1 MSDGFL
7 NESLRGVDWGVATAD
22 TIAAPPPPPPEQG
35 GHFRQWTDDIGQ
47 LLGVTPDTH
56 RMVAGWPRLQPE
68 GPEGP
73 GGPGGWDREA
83 LDRCDRALD
92 ALLAQGKRP
101 ALTLFDRTLPP
112 WLDAAG
118 GWLARDTAEHFA
130 AYAAELGRRFGDR
143 VERWITSTDL
153 AGPTL
158 ADHVAGMY
166 SPGRGAGRAGLPA
179 VHHILLANGLATQA
193 LGAVGVRGR
202 IGTTITL
209 VGGYAATDDP
219 YDRLA
224 LERLESWTNRIFL
237 DPLLLGEHMVTEED
251 VSPVAASGCV
261 RPGDMEIIATAQD
274 LLGLSWHT
282 PFRVTAP
289 ENLPR
294 VLPTANCRSA
304 LNEVNRLLVGLGFA
318 IVPFDDVETT
328 AYGWPII
335 PEGLADAVA
344 GLYELYGDLLPPLS
358 IVDNG
363 MGDLDLVDDTGHSD
377 DTRRR
382 ALLRARLSWLAGI
395 VAAGVEVCGYEYW
408 SVLDNLEAK
417 FRYTRLYAM
426 AVPDHEVAP
435 GPTMPSDWLRSG
447 TFAAA
452 PAACPESRLSLVPRT
467 RAQGAGAS

>member
-7 NESLRGVDWGVATAD
+7 LESLRGVDWGVATAD
-22 TIAAPPPPPPEQG
+22 AIAAPLPPPPERG
-35 GHFRQWTDDIGQ
+35 GHFRQWTDDIRQ
-47 LLGVTPDTH
+47 LTGVVTDTH
-56 RMVAGWPRLQPE
+56 RMVAGWSQLQPD
-68 GPEGP
+68 GP
-73 GGPGGWDREA
+73 GSWDEEA

-92 ALLAQGKRP
+92 TLLAQGTRP
-101 ALTLFDRTLPP
+101 SLTLLDRSLPP
-112 WLDAAG
+112 WLDDEG

-166 SPGRGAGRAGLPA
+166 SPGRGVGRAGLAA

-193 LGAVGVRGR
+193 LRAVGAQGR
-202 IGTTITL
+202 IGTTVTL
-209 VGGYAATDDP
+209 VGGYPATEDP

-224 LERLESWTNRIFL
+224 LERLESWTNRLFL
-237 DPLLLGEHMVTEED
+237 DPLLLGEHMVTED
-251 VSPVAASGCV
+251 DAVPVADTGCV
-261 RPGDMEIIATAQD
+261 RPGDLEVIATAQD

-294 VLPTANCRSA
+294 VLPTAKCLGA

-318 IVPFDDVETT
+318 IVPFDEVETT

-335 PEGLADAVA
+335 PEGLADAVG
-344 GLYELYGDLLPPLS
+344 GLHDLYGDLLPPLS
-358 IVDNG
+358 IIDNG
-363 MGDLDLVDDTGHSD
+363 MGDLDLVDESGRSD

-382 ALLRARLSWLAGI
+382 ALLRARLTWLGRL
-395 VAAGVEVCGYEYW
+395 VVAGVNVCGYEYW

-426 AVPDHEVAP
+426 AVPDHEP
-435 GPTMPSDWLRSG
+435 PPRPSIPSDWVRGGVFAHPDAVVLGEGRAAG
-447 TFAAA
+447 LTLVPAAA
-452 PAACPESRLSLVPRT
+452 RT
-467 RAQGAGAS
+467 QRVSSP

>member
-1 MSDGFL
+1 MSDGSL
-7 NESLRGVDWGVATAD
+7 HESLRGVDWGVATAD
-22 TIAAPPPPPPEQG
+22 AIAAPPPPPPERG
-35 GHFRQWTDDIGQ
+35 GHFRQWTDDIRQ
-47 LLGVTPDTH
+47 LTGVAADTH
-56 RMVAGWPRLQPE
+56 RMVAGWPRLQPA
-68 GPEGP
+68 GP
-73 GGPGGWDREA
+73 GSWDRDA

-92 ALLAQGKRP
+92 TLLAQGARP
-101 ALTLFDRTLPP
+101 GLTLLDRSLPP

-130 AYAAELGRRFGDR
+130 EYAAELGRRFGDR
-143 VERWITSTDL
+143 VERWITSSDL

-166 SPGRGAGRAGLPA
+166 PPSRGAGRAGLPA
-179 VHHILLANGLATQA
+179 VHHILLANGLAARA
-193 LGAVGVRGR
+193 LRAVGARGR
-202 IGTTITL
+202 IGTTVTL

-224 LERLESWTNRIFL
+224 LERLESWTNRLFL
-237 DPLLLGEHMVTEED
+237 DPLLLGTHMVTEDD
-251 VSPVAASGCV
+251 VSPVEATGCV
-261 RPGDMEIIATAQD
+261 RPGDLEVIATPQD

-294 VLPTANCRSA
+294 VLPTASCQGGA
-304 LNEVNRLLVGLGFA
+304 LNEVNRLLVGIGFA
-318 IVPFDDVETT
+318 IVPFEDVETT

-344 GLYELYGDLLPPLS
+344 GLYDLYGDLLPPLS
-358 IVDNG
+358 VVDNG
-363 MGDLDLVDDTGHSD
+363 MGDLDLVDERGHSD
-377 DTRRR
+377 DARRV
-382 ALLRARLSWLAGI
+382 ALLRARLSWLARL

-426 AVPDHEVAP
+426 AVPDHEP
-435 GPTMPSDWLRSG
+435 PPRPPIPSDWLHRG
-447 TFAAA
+447 AFAGAA
-452 PAACPESRLSLVPRT
+452 VPDVRGAARLSLVPAAS
-467 RAQGAGAS
+467 RAQVAEDA

>member
-7 NESLRGVDWGVATAD
+7 HASLSGVDWGVATAD
-22 TIAAPPPPPPEQG
+22 TIAAPPPPPPERG
-35 GHFRQWTDDIGQ
+35 GHFRQWTDDIRQ
-47 LLGVTPDTH
+47 LLGVAADTH
-56 RMVAGWPRLQPE
+56 RMVAGWPQLQPD
-68 GPEGP
+68 GP
-73 GGPGGWDREA
+73 GSWDREA

-92 ALLAQGKRP
+92 ALLAQGARP
-101 ALTLFDRTLPP
+101 ALTLFDRTLPL

-179 VHHILLANGLATQA
+179 VHHILLAGGLATQA
-193 LGAVGVRGR
+193 LRAAGVTGR
-202 IGTTITL
+202 TGTTVTL

-237 DPLLLGEHMVTEED
+237 DPLLLGEHMVTEDD
-251 VSPVAASGCV
+251 VAPVQDTGCV
-261 RPGDMEIIATAQD
+261 RPGDLEVIATAQD
-274 LLGLSWHT
+274 LLCLSWHT

-294 VLPTANCRSA
+294 VLPAAKCRSA

-328 AYGWPII
+328 AYGWPVI

-344 GLYELYGDLLPPLS
+344 GLCDLYGDLLPPLS
-358 IVDNG
+358 VVDNG
-363 MGDLDLVDDTGHSD
+363 MGDLDLVDATGHSD

-382 ALLRARLSWLAGI
+382 DLLRARLSWLARL
-395 VAAGVEVCGYEYW
+395 VAAGVDVCGYEYW

-426 AVPDHEVAP
+426 AVPDHEPAP
-435 GPTMPSDWLRSG
+435 RPTMPSDWVHAG
-447 TFAAA
+447 AFAAA
-452 PAACPESRLSLVPRT
+452 PAAGPQTGLTLVPR
-467 RAQGAGAS
+467 AQGVGAS

>member
-7 NESLRGVDWGVATAD
+7 HESLRGVDWGVATAD
-22 TIAAPPPPPPEQG
+22 TIAAPPPPLPERG
-35 GHFRQWTDDIGQ
+35 GHFRQWTDDIRQ
-47 LLGVTPDTH
+47 LTGVAADTH
-56 RMVAGWPRLQPE
+56 RMVAGWPRLQPD
-68 GPEGP
+68 GP
-73 GGPGGWDREA
+73 GSWDPDA
-83 LDRCDRALD
+83 LGRCDRALD
-92 ALLAQGKRP
+92 SLLAQGLRP
-101 ALTLFDRTLPP
+101 SLTLLHRSLPP

-118 GWLARDTAEHFA
+118 GWLVRDCAEHFA

-166 SPGRGAGRAGLPA
+166 PPGRGIGLAGLPT

-193 LGAVGVRGR
+193 LRAADVRGR

-209 VGGYAATDDP
+209 VGGYTATDDP

-224 LERLESWTNRIFL
+224 LERLESWTNRLFL
-237 DPLLLGEHMVTEED
+237 DPLLLGEHMVTEDD
-251 VSPVAASGCV
+251 VSPAEATGCV
-261 RPGDMEIIATAQD
+261 RPGDLEVIATAQD

-294 VLPTANCRSA
+294 VLPSGKCQSA
-304 LNEVNRLLVGLGFA
+304 LNDVNRLLVGLGFA

-344 GLYELYGDLLPPLS
+344 DLYELYGELLPPLS
-358 IVDNG
+358 VVDNG
-363 MGDLDLVDDTGHSD
+363 MGDLDLVDETGHSD
-377 DTRRR
+377 DARRR
-382 ALLRARLSWLAGI
+382 ALLRARLSWLARL
-395 VAAGVEVCGYEYW
+395 VAAGVDVCGYEYW
-408 SVLDNLEAK
+408 SVLDNLETK

-426 AVPDHEVAP
+426 AVPNHEP
-435 GPTMPSDWLRSG
+435 PPRPPIPSDWLHRG
-447 TFAAA
+447 AFADATAPDGGRAA
-452 PAACPESRLSLVPRT
+452 GLSLVPAAP

>member
-7 NESLRGVDWGVATAD
+7 HESLRGVDWGVATAD
-22 TIAAPPPPPPEQG
+22 TIAAPLPPPPERA
-35 GHFRQWTDDIGQ
+35 GHFGRWTEDIRQLTGADVDARR
-47 LLGVTPDTH
+47 L
-56 RMVAGWPRLQPE
+56 VAGWPRLQPD
-68 GPEGP
+68 GP
-73 GGPGGWDREA
+73 GSWDRDA

-92 ALLAQGKRP
+92 ALLAQGVRP
-101 ALTLFDRTLPP
+101 GLTLFDRTLPP

-118 GWLARDTAEHFA
+118 GWLERDTAEHFA

-166 SPGRGAGRAGLPA
+166 PPARGIGRAGLPT
-179 VHHILLANGLATQA
+179 VHHILLACGLATQA
-193 LGAVGVRGR
+193 LRAAGARGR
-202 IGTTITL
+202 IGTTVTL
-209 VGGYAATDDP
+209 VGCYPATDDP
-219 YDRLA
+219 FDRLA
-224 LERLESWTNRIFL
+224 VERLESWTNRLFL

-251 VSPVAASGCV
+251 VSPVEASGCV
-261 RPGDMEIIATAQD
+261 RPGDLEIIAAEQD
-274 LLGLSWHT
+274 VLGLSWHT

-294 VLPTANCRSA
+294 VLPTAKCLSA

-318 IVPFDDVETT
+318 IVPFDEVETT
-328 AYGWPII
+328 AYGWPIL

-344 GLYELYGDLLPPLS
+344 GLHDLYGELLPPLS

-363 MGDLDLVDDTGHSD
+363 MGDLDLVDASGHGD
-377 DTRRR
+377 DARRR
-382 ALLRARLSWLAGI
+382 NLLRARLAWLARL
-395 VAAGVEVCGYEYW
+395 VAAGVDVCGYEYW

-426 AVPDHEVAP
+426 AVPDHELP
-435 GPTMPSDWLRSG
+435 SRPPIPSDWVHGEAFDPGGEPGPGHS
-447 TFAAA
+447 
-452 PAACPESRLSLVPRT
+452 LSVLTLVPAPGRP
-467 RAQGAGAS
+467 QGVPAS

>member
-1 MSDGFL
+1 MNDGFL
-7 NESLRGVDWGVATAD
+7 HESLRGVDWGVATAD
-22 TIAAPPPPPPEQG
+22 TLAAPPPPPQERG

-47 LLGVTPDTH
+47 LLGVTPDAH
-56 RMVAGWPRLQPE
+56 RMVAGWPQLQ
-68 GPEGP
+68 P
-73 GGPGGWDREA
+73 GGPGSWDPAA

-92 ALLAQGKRP
+92 GLLAQGTRP

-193 LGAVGVRGR
+193 LRAVGVRGR

-251 VSPVAASGCV
+251 DSPVAATGCV
-261 RPGDMEIIATAQD
+261 HPGDLEVIATAQD

-294 VLPTANCRSA
+294 VLPAAKCGGA
-304 LNEVNRLLVGLGFA
+304 LNEVNRLFVGLGFA

-344 GLYELYGDLLPPLS
+344 GLYELYGDLLPPLAV
-358 IVDNG
+358 VDNG
-363 MGDLDLVDDTGHSD
+363 MGDLDLVDDTGRSD
-377 DTRRR
+377 DARRR
-382 ALLRARLSWLAGI
+382 GLLRARLSWLARL
-395 VAAGVEVCGYEYW
+395 VDAGVEVCGYEYW

-435 GPTMPSDWLRSG
+435 EPAMPADWLHRG
-447 TFAAA
+447 AFAGA
-452 PAACPESRLSLVPRT
+452 PPAGPACGLSLVPR
-467 RAQGAGAS
+467 APGQGVGAS

>member
-7 NESLRGVDWGVATAD
+7 HESLRCVDWGVATAD
-22 TIAAPPPPPPEQG
+22 TIAAPPPPPPERG
-35 GHFRQWTDDIGQ
+35 GHFRQWTEDLRQ
-47 LLGVTPDTH
+47 LTGVVADTH
-56 RMVAGWPRLQPE
+56 RMVAGWPQLQPD
-68 GPEGP
+68 GP
-73 GGPGGWDREA
+73 GSWDQDA

-92 ALLAQGKRP
+92 ALLAQGTRP
-101 ALTLFDRTLPP
+101 ALTLLDRALPP

-118 GWLARDTAEHFA
+118 GWLTRDTAEHFA

-166 SPGRGAGRAGLPA
+166 PPNRGAGRAGLPA

-193 LGAVGVRGR
+193 LRATGARGR
-202 IGTTITL
+202 IGTTVTL
-209 VGGYAATDDP
+209 VGGYPATEDP

-224 LERLESWTNRIFL
+224 LERLESWTNRLFL
-237 DPLLLGEHMVTEED
+237 DPLLLGEHMVTED
-251 VSPVAASGCV
+251 GDSPVEDTGCV
-261 RPGDMEIIATAQD
+261 HPGDLETITTEQD

-294 VLPTANCRSA
+294 VLPTRTCQSA

-318 IVPFDDVETT
+318 IVPFDDVQTT

-344 GLYELYGDLLPPLS
+344 GLYELYGDVLPPLS
-358 IVDNG
+358 IIDNG
-363 MGDLDLVDDTGHSD
+363 MGDLDLVDATGHSD
-377 DTRRR
+377 DDRRR
-382 ALLRARLSWLAGI
+382 ALLRARLSWLAGLT
-395 VAAGVEVCGYEYW
+395 AAGVEVCGYEYW

-417 FRYTRLYAM
+417 FRYTRLYTM
-426 AVPDHEVAP
+426 AVPDHEAP
-435 GPTMPSDWLRSG
+435 PRPPIPSDWLHRG
-447 TFAAA
+447 AFAGAAA
-452 PAACPESRLSLVPRT
+452 PEAGRAAGLSLVPAAPRT
-467 RAQGAGAS
+467 RGGGTS

>member
-7 NESLRGVDWGVATAD
+7 HESLRGVDWGVATAD
-22 TIAAPPPPPPEQG
+22 TIAAPLPPPPERG
-35 GHFRQWTDDIGQ
+35 GHFRQWTDDIRQ
-47 LLGVTPDTH
+47 LLGVTADTH
-56 RMVAGWPRLQPE
+56 RMVAGWPRLQPD
-68 GPEGP
+68 GP
-73 GGPGGWDREA
+73 GSWDLAA

-92 ALLAQGKRP
+92 ALLAQGTRP

-118 GWLARDTAEHFA
+118 GWLTRDTAEHFA
-130 AYAAELGRRFGDR
+130 GYAAELGRRFGDR

-179 VHHILLANGLATQA
+179 VHHILLANGLATRA
-193 LGAVGVRGR
+193 LRSAGVRGR

-224 LERLESWTNRIFL
+224 LERLESWTNRLFL
-237 DPLLLGEHMVTEED
+237 DPLLLGAHMVTEDD
-251 VSPVAASGCV
+251 VAPVPETGCV
-261 RPGDMEIIATAQD
+261 RPGDLEVIATPQD

-294 VLPTANCRSA
+294 VLPTTKCRSA

-344 GLYELYGDLLPPLS
+344 GLYELYGDELPPLS
-358 IVDNG
+358 VVDNG

-435 GPTMPSDWLRSG
+435 GPPMPSDWVHG
-447 TFAAA
+447 GAFAAA
-452 PAACPESRLSLVPRT
+452 PGTCPKGGLSLVPGS
-467 RAQGAGAS
+467 QGVGAS

>member
-7 NESLRGVDWGVATAD
+7 YESLRGVDWGVATAD
-22 TIAAPPPPPPEQG
+22 TIAAPPPPAAERG
-35 GHFRQWTDDIGQ
+35 GHFRQWTDDIRR
-47 LLGVTPDTH
+47 LVGVSPDTH
-56 RMVAGWPRLQPE
+56 RMVAGWPQLQPD
-68 GPEGP
+68 GP
-73 GGPGGWDREA
+73 GSWDLDA

-92 ALLAQGKRP
+92 RLLGHGTRP
-101 ALTLFDRTLPP
+101 GLTLFDRSLPP

-166 SPGRGAGRAGLPA
+166 TPGRGIGRAGLPA
-179 VHHILLANGLATQA
+179 VHHILLANGLATRA
-193 LGAVGVRGR
+193 LRAAGVSGR
-202 IGTTITL
+202 IGTTVTL
-209 VGGYAATDDP
+209 VGGYPATDDP
-219 YDRLA
+219 FDRLA
-224 LERLESWTNRIFL
+224 LERLECWTNRLFL
-237 DPLLLGEHMVTEED
+237 DPLLLGEHMVTED
-251 VSPVAASGCV
+251 GVPPVAATGCV
-261 RPGDMEIIATAQD
+261 HPGDMETIAAEQD

-294 VLPTANCRSA
+294 VLPAHKCQST
-304 LNEVNRLLVGLGFA
+304 LNEVNRLLVGLGLA
-318 IVPFDDVETT
+318 IVPFEDVETT

-344 GLYELYGDLLPPLS
+344 DLHELYGRLLPPMT

-363 MGDLDLVDDTGHSD
+363 MGELDLVDDTGHSD
-377 DTRRR
+377 DARRQ
-382 ALLRARLSWLAGI
+382 ALLRARLHWLAGL
-395 VAAGVEVCGYEYW
+395 VKAGVEVCGYEYW

-426 AVPDHEVAP
+426 AVPDHEPPPRPAV
-435 GPTMPSDWLRSG
+435 PSDWLRRG
-447 TFAAA
+447 AFAGAAVAEAGRAAGLRLVPAA
-452 PAACPESRLSLVPRT
+452 P
-467 RAQGAGAS
+467 RAQSVAAP

>member
-7 NESLRGVDWGVATAD
+7 RQSLHDVDWGVATAD
-22 TIAAPPPPPPEQG
+22 TVAAAPPPPPERG
-35 GHFRQWTDDIGQ
+35 GHFRQWTDDIRD
-47 LLGVTPDTH
+47 LLGVTAGTH
-56 RMVAGWPRLQPE
+56 RMVAGWPELQPD
-68 GPEGP
+68 GHGS
-73 GGPGGWDREA
+73 WDRQA
-83 LDRCDRALD
+83 LDRCERTLD
-92 ALLAQGKRP
+92 ALLEQGTRP
-101 ALTLFDRTLPP
+101 ALTLVDRTLPP
-112 WLDAAG
+112 WLDGAG

-193 LGAVGVRGR
+193 LRAAGATGR
-202 IGTTITL
+202 IGTTVTL
-209 VGGYAATDDP
+209 VGGYPATDDP

-237 DPLLLGEHMVTEED
+237 DPLLLGEHMVTED
-251 VSPVAASGCV
+251 DLAPVAAAGCV
-261 RPGDMEIIATAQD
+261 RPGDLDVIATAQD
-274 LLGLSWHT
+274 LLAVSWHT

-294 VLPTANCRSA
+294 VLPSAKCRSA

-344 GLYELYGDLLPPLS
+344 GLCDLYGDLLPPLS
-358 IVDNG
+358 VVDNG
-363 MGDLDLVDDTGHSD
+363 MGDLDLVDGTGHRD
-377 DTRRR
+377 DARRR
-382 ALLRARLSWLAGI
+382 ALLRARLSWLAGL
-395 VAAGVEVCGYEYW
+395 VDAGVEVCGYEYW

-426 AVPDHEVAP
+426 AVPDHELAP
-435 GPTMPSDWLRSG
+435 RPAMPSDWVQG
-447 TFAAA
+447 GAFAAP
-452 PAACPESRLSLVPRT
+452 PAAGPRT
-467 RAQGAGAS
+467 GLTLVSPAQGAGAS

>member
-7 NESLRGVDWGVATAD
+7 RQSLRDVDWGVATAD
-22 TIAAPPPPPPEQG
+22 TVAAAPPPPQERG
-35 GHFRQWTDDIGQ
+35 GHFRQWTDDIRD
-47 LLGVTPDTH
+47 LLGVTADTH
-56 RMVAGWPRLQPE
+56 RMVAGWPELQPD
-68 GPEGP
+68 GP
-73 GGPGGWDREA
+73 GSWDRKA
-83 LDRCDRALD
+83 LDRCERTLD
-92 ALLAQGKRP
+92 ALLAQGTRP
-101 ALTLFDRTLPP
+101 ALTLFDRALPP

-118 GWLARDTAEHFA
+118 GWLARDTAGYLA
-130 AYAAELGRRFGDR
+130 AFAAELGRRFGDR

-166 SPGRGAGRAGLPA
+166 SPGRGAGRAGLAA

-193 LGAVGVRGR
+193 LRAAGVTGR
-202 IGTTITL
+202 IGTTVTL
-209 VGGYAATDDP
+209 VGGYAATCDP

-237 DPLLLGEHMVTEED
+237 DPLLLGEHMVTEDD
-251 VSPVAASGCV
+251 VAPVAATGCV
-261 RPGDMEIIATAQD
+261 RSGDLDTIATAQD
-274 LLGLSWHT
+274 LLAVSWHT

-294 VLPTANCRSA
+294 VLPAARCRSA
-304 LNEVNRLLVGLGFA
+304 LNEVNRLLVDLGFA

-335 PEGLADAVA
+335 PEGLADAVS
-344 GLYELYGDLLPPLS
+344 GLCDLYGDLLPPLS
-358 IVDNG
+358 VVDNG
-363 MGDLDLVDDTGHSD
+363 MGDLDLVDDTGHRD

-382 ALLRARLSWLAGI
+382 ALLGARLSWLARL
-395 VAAGVEVCGYEYW
+395 VAAGVDVCGYEYW

-426 AVPDHEVAP
+426 AVPDHEPAP
-435 GPTMPSDWLRSG
+435 RPVMPSDWVHAG
-447 TFAAA
+447 AFAAA
-452 PAACPESRLSLVPRT
+452 PAARPETGLTLVSGT
-467 RAQGAGAS
+467 GTQGLGAS

>member
-7 NESLRGVDWGVATAD
+7 HESLRCADWGVATAD
-22 TIAAPPPPPPEQG
+22 TIAAPPPPPPERG
-35 GHFRQWTDDIGQ
+35 GHFRQWTDDLRQ
-47 LLGVTPDTH
+47 LTGVVADTH
-56 RMVAGWPRLQPE
+56 RMVAGWPQLQPD
-68 GPEGP
+68 GP
-73 GGPGGWDREA
+73 GSWDRDA

-92 ALLAQGKRP
+92 ALLAQGTRP
-101 ALTLFDRTLPP
+101 GLTLLDRSLPP

-130 AYAAELGRRFGDR
+130 AFAAELGRRFGDR

-166 SPGRGAGRAGLPA
+166 PPNRGAGRAGLPA
-179 VHHILLANGLATQA
+179 VHHILLANGLAAQA
-193 LGAVGVRGR
+193 LRATGARGP
-202 IGTTITL
+202 IGTTVTL
-209 VGGYAATDDP
+209 VGGYPATEDP

-224 LERLESWTNRIFL
+224 LERLESWTNRLFL
-237 DPLLLGEHMVTEED
+237 DPLLLGEHMVTED
-251 VSPVAASGCV
+251 GDSPVEDTGCV
-261 RPGDMEIIATAQD
+261 HPGDLETITTEQD

-294 VLPTANCRSA
+294 VLPTRTCQSA

-344 GLYELYGDLLPPLS
+344 GLYELYGDVLPPLS
-358 IVDNG
+358 VIDNG

-377 DTRRR
+377 DDRRR
-382 ALLRARLSWLAGI
+382 ALLRARLSWLAGLTT
-395 VAAGVEVCGYEYW
+395 AGVEVCGYEYW

-417 FRYTRLYAM
+417 FRYTRLYTM
-426 AVPDHEVAP
+426 AVPDHEAP
-435 GPTMPSDWLRSG
+435 PRPPIPSDWLHRG
-447 TFAAA
+447 AFAGAAA
-452 PAACPESRLSLVPRT
+452 PEAGSAAGLSLVPGAP
-467 RAQGAGAS
+467 RAQDAGAS

>member
-7 NESLRGVDWGVATAD
+7 HESLRGVDWGVATAD
-22 TIAAPPPPPPEQG
+22 TIAAPLPPPPERG
-35 GHFRQWTDDIGQ
+35 GHFRQWTDDIRL
-47 LLGVTPDTH
+47 LLGLAPDTH

-68 GPEGP
+68 GPDS
-73 GGPGGWDREA
+73 WDRQA

-92 ALLAQGKRP
+92 ALLAHGKRP
-101 ALTLFDRTLPP
+101 ALTLLDRTLPP

-130 AYAAELGRRFGDR
+130 AYTEELGRRFGDR

-166 SPGRGAGRAGLPA
+166 SPGRAAGRAGLAA
-179 VHHILLANGLATQA
+179 VHHILLANGLATRA
-193 LGAVGVRGR
+193 LRAVGVSSR
-202 IGTTITL
+202 IGTTVTL

-224 LERLESWTNRIFL
+224 LERLESWTNRVFL
-237 DPLLLGEHMVTEED
+237 DPLLLGTHMVTED
-251 VSPVAASGCV
+251 DIAPVAATGCV
-261 RPGDMEIIATAQD
+261 RAGDLEIIATPQD

-294 VLPTANCRSA
+294 VLPTAHCQSA
-304 LNEVNRLLVGLGFA
+304 LNEVNRLLMGLGFA

-344 GLYELYGDLLPPLS
+344 GLYELYGGLLPPLS
-358 IVDNG
+358 VVDNG

-382 ALLRARLSWLAGI
+382 ELLRARLSWLAGL

-426 AVPDHEVAP
+426 AVPDHELAP
-435 GPTMPSDWLRSG
+435 RPAMPSDWVG
-447 TFAAA
+447 GGAFAAA
-452 PAACPESRLSLVPRT
+452 PSARPDTGLSLVPRS
-467 RAQGAGAS
+467 QGVGAS

>member
-7 NESLRGVDWGVATAD
+7 HESLRDVDWGVATAD
-22 TIAAPPPPPPEQG
+22 TLAAPPPHPAEQT
-35 GHFRQWTDDIGQ
+35 GHFRQWTDDIRH
-47 LLGVTPDTH
+47 LTGVTADTH
-56 RMVAGWPRLQPE
+56 RMAAGWPQLQPD
-68 GPEGP
+68 GP
-73 GGPGGWDREA
+73 GSWDRAA

-92 ALLAQGKRP
+92 SLLAHGTRP
-101 ALTLFDRTLPP
+101 SLTLFDRSLPP
-112 WLDAAG
+112 WLDATG

-143 VERWITSTDL
+143 VDRWITSTDL

-166 SPGRGAGRAGLPA
+166 TPGRGVGRAGLAA
-179 VHHILLANGLATQA
+179 VHHILLANALATQA
-193 LGAVGVRGR
+193 LRAVGASGR
-202 IGTTITL
+202 IGTTVTL

-224 LERLESWTNRIFL
+224 LERLESWTNRLFL
-237 DPLLLGEHMVTEED
+237 DPLLLGEHMVTED
-251 VSPVAASGCV
+251 DISPVTATGCV
-261 RPGDMEIIATAQD
+261 RPGDLDVIATAQD
-274 LLGLSWHT
+274 LLCLSWHT

-294 VLPTANCRSA
+294 VLPTTHCRSA
-304 LNEVNRLLVGLGFA
+304 LNEVNRLLMGLGFA
-318 IVPFDDVETT
+318 IVPFEDVETT

-344 GLYELYGDLLPPLS
+344 GLYDLYGDLLPPLS
-358 IVDNG
+358 VVDNG
-363 MGDLDLVDDTGHSD
+363 MGDLDLVDGTGHSD

-382 ALLRARLSWLAGI
+382 TLLRARLSWLAGL

-426 AVPDHEVAP
+426 AVPDHEP
-435 GPTMPSDWLRSG
+435 GPRPPMPADWLHDG
-447 TFAAA
+447 AFADAA
-452 PAACPESRLSLVPRT
+452 VPESGRAAGLRLVPAEPG
-467 RAQGAGAS
+467 AQGAGAS